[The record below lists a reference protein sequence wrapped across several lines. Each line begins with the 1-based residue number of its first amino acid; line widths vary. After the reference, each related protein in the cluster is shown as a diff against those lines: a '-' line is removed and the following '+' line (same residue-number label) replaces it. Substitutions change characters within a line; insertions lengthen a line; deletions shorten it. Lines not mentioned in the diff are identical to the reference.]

1 MGNGVGN
8 ERGID
13 LAEILLRM
21 VEIDASDVL
30 LKVGNRPLVRVRGLL
45 QSANDGD
52 GPLEPWQIEHLLHT
66 MLPEARIKEFETV
79 GELDFAYSAPGVG
92 RFRVSAYKQRGS
104 VSIAMRLVPN
114 SVGSIAELGLPAV
127 IRRLAEEERG
137 LILVTGGTG
146 SGKSTTL
153 ASMVAH
159 INQTFPKHIVTIED
173 PIEYLHQ
180 DVRCAVDQREVGADT
195 ETFGTALRRVLRQ
208 DPDVILIG
216 EMRDEE
222 TVRTALAAAETGHL
236 VMSTLHTLD
245 AGETINRIVNFFQ
258 PHEHQQVRA
267 MLAGCLKGIVS
278 QRLAPTVGGTGRL
291 AVCEVLTMTGRVRD
305 SILDADSDTDLRD
318 IITEGEYYGMQTFNQ
333 ALYEAVTAGKIDMDT
348 AVRLSSNPHDFKL
361 LVHQKGRVATTMDD
375 LADAAQPDPTDPQ
388 ARSAAAPP
396 EMPEPTYRPPEP
408 TSRPPQPSS
417 GPPQPASAAIA

>member
-1 MGNGVGN
+1 MGPIVGHGVGN
-8 ERGID
+8 ELGID
-13 LAEILLRM
+13 LAAILLRM
-21 VEIDASDVL
+21 VEVEASDLL

-45 QSANDGD
+45 EPVSGNDAL
-52 GPLEPWQIEHLLHT
+52 LEPWQTERLLHT
-66 MLPEARIKEFETV
+66 MLPESQIKEFENV
-79 GELDFAYSAPGVG
+79 HELDFAYSAPGLG

-104 VSIAMRLVPN
+104 ISIAMRLVPQT
-114 SVGSIAELGLPAV
+114 VGSIAELGLPAV

-173 PIEYLHQ
+173 PIEYLHR
-180 DVRCAVDQREVGADT
+180 DERCAVDQREVGSDT
-195 ETFGTALRRVLRQ
+195 DTFGTALRRVLRQ

-278 QRLAPTVGGTGRL
+278 QRLAPTADGLGRL
-291 AVCEVLTMTGRVRD
+291 AVCEILTMTGRVRD
-305 SILDADSDTDLRD
+305 AILNTDSDADLRD
-318 IITEGEYYGMQTFNQ
+318 IIIEGEYYGMQTFNQ
-333 ALYEAVTAGKIDMDT
+333 ALYEAVAAGTVEMDV

-361 LVHQKGRVATTMDD
+361 LVHQKGRLATTMHDV
-375 LADAAQPDPTDPQ
+375 AD
-388 ARSAAAPP
+388 AAPP
-396 EMPEPTYRPPEP
+396 EALSA
-408 TSRPPQPSS
+408 SRV
-417 GPPQPASAAIA
+417 